1 LHLAIRTSIGLA
13 LGFVLAMAGLFAG
26 WMLFLFA
33 SPRVVTAQLAMLIVG
48 GGAGAGAATAAAWL
62 RMEDNSRHVVLRSL
76 ALGIAAGTAGA
87 FGAYRYVTFGREVF
101 IEVDRIAVIGRPD
114 LNPVFLMVLGATV
127 VANVAA
133 LAFGLLGVVRRQ

>member
-1 LHLAIRTSIGLA
+1 
-13 LGFVLAMAGLFAG
+13 
-26 WMLFLFA
+26 
-33 SPRVVTAQLAMLIVG
+33 
-48 GGAGAGAATAAAWL
+48 
-62 RMEDNSRHVVLRSL
+62 MEDNSRHVVLRSL